1 MKIITCILTIILIL
15 IGCDSTKRIQR
26 RSTSYKH
33 RKTERQIMYTQP
45 HQSYHDRP
53 RMRRVRFVSGH
64 RPYISYPTP
73 K

>member
-1 MKIITCILTIILIL
+1 MKIITCILTIILLL

-26 RSTSYKH
+26 RSTTHKYQKA
-33 RKTERQIMYTQP
+33 ERQINYTQP

-53 RMRRVRFVSGH
+53 RMRRVRFVTGH